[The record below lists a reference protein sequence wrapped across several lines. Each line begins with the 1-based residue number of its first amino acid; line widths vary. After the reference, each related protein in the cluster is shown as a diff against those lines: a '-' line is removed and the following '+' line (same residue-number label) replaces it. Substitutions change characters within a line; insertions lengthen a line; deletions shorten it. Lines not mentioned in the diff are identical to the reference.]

1 MDILGRHEKPLNA
14 PVTMNLQFASLISEY
29 LKMQM
34 WKWGARLR
42 VSHPHEAPCGVR
54 WRSRNDGDIHDCLPY
69 VCGQFRR
76 NVNSRVLKQMIER
89 YNLHRKVD
97 FGRDSVHGGHFSRT
111 RAVEIFRPLSYAWRA
126 SARYPSKDQRHQD
139 RYDKRGKHPIEPHS
153 KTGECAHFLAD
164 LKRSRRSDS
173 VRSNSEREPS
183 YVRVAYPQKIE
194 D

>member
-111 RAVEIFRPLSYAWRA
+111 RAVEIFRHSLTHGALQRAIHPKISGIRTGTTNAVNTPLS
-126 SARYPSKDQRHQD
+126 
-139 RYDKRGKHPIEPHS
+139 PIPRPANAPIS
-153 KTGECAHFLAD
+153 SLT
-164 LKRSRRSDS
+164 
-173 VRSNSEREPS
+173 
-183 YVRVAYPQKIE
+183 
-194 D
+194 